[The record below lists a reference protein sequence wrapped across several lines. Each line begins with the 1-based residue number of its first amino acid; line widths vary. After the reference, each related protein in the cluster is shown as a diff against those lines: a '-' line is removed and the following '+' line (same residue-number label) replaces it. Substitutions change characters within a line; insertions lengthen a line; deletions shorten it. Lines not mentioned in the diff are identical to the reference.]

1 MEQLDEGAILYL
13 IAILAIL
20 FPLLLQ
26 IIPVILLVLLVVCVK
41 LFHGW
46 AFLPIPADHANGSS
60 LLLLMLLVCDHE
72 FLIRDPLVN
81 SELLLLLWEPFNLF
95 LHVSKILFKCR
106 IQFNGE
112 IRRLVM
118 RPLFL
123 LEQLVLFKV

>member
-1 MEQLDEGAILYL
+1 M
-13 IAILAIL
+13 
-20 FPLLLQ
+20 
-26 IIPVILLVLLVVCVK
+26 K

-60 LLLLMLLVCDHE
+60 LLLLVLLVCDHE

-81 SELLLLLWEPFNLF
+81 SELLLLLWEPFNLI